1 MAHRSIAA
9 NTAETP
15 RSETDRPPPR
25 LVLASEALRE
35 DMAPLEPDRRVGQQ
49 AVGGVAIVLA
59 LLGVVL
65 RQHAERA
72 LVGDTAASLS
82 FASSGAAA
90 ALACL
95 PFSYSVRA
103 IAVCALGMV
112 LMILGADSVGPLA
125 GLRLD
130 STMQLE
136 TARLLV
142 LATLPAAL
150 LFRAR
155 YRGYPRAR
163 VVLGF
168 ALIAATPFA
177 VTRGIIAANSAAS
190 LVDRVAAGIDLAVIL
205 AGLFGFMGA
214 DTTGGSSVWASL
226 VIFFLSLDIFLR
238 ELGTPE
244 SVALW
249 AEHAATAVAAA
260 AAATL
265 ASVGGYQMLAAHLA
279 RDARR
284 LMRRRGSTDVLLGEN
299 P

>member
-9 NTAETP
+9 STAETG
-15 RSETDRPPPR
+15 RSDTDRPPPR

-49 AVGGVAIVLA
+49 AVGGVAIALA

-82 FASSGAAA
+82 FAAAGTAA

-103 IAVCALGMV
+103 IAVFALGV
-112 LMILGADSVGPLA
+112 ALMLLGANSVGPLA
-125 GLRLD
+125 GLHLG

-136 TARLLV
+136 VTRLLV
-142 LATLPAAL
+142 LATLPGAL

-163 VVLGF
+163 VVLGI

-177 VTRGIIAANSAAS
+177 LTRGLVAASSAAG

-214 DTTGGSSVWASL
+214 DTTGGGSVWASL
-226 VIFFLSLDIFLR
+226 VIAFLSLDIPLR

-244 SVALW
+244 SAALW
-249 AEHAATAVAAA
+249 EEHAATAVAAA
-260 AAATL
+260 CAATM
-265 ASVGGYQMLAAHLA
+265 AAVGGYQVLAAHLA

-284 LMRRRGSTDVLLGEN
+284 LMRRRGSTDALLGEN